1 MSRHRP
7 NGTARREADAA
18 AKRIG
23 SEIETSRRAI
33 AASIE
38 TTARRAGVAPSTV
51 VRVLHG
57 DGGAH
62 LDTLYAVATA
72 VGLRPSIKLYP
83 SKPPSL
89 RDTGQLHIAQYLMS
103 QAHPSL
109 KPMLELPVADPFG
122 RAVDLVFIGRTEIVA
137 CEIERS
143 PADFQASKRRAALK
157 RDALQAIHQRPVR
170 LVLAIED
177 TRRNRELLAP
187 YAELIRA
194 DLPAT
199 PATVM
204 RRLRSGE
211 PLGQDGILWVR
222 PWRRLL
228 STASA
233 R

>member
-1 MSRHRP
+1 
-7 NGTARREADAA
+7 
-18 AKRIG
+18 
-23 SEIETSRRAI
+23 
-33 AASIE
+33 
-38 TTARRAGVAPSTV
+38 
-51 VRVLHG
+51 
-57 DGGAH
+57 
-62 LDTLYAVATA
+62 
-72 VGLRPSIKLYP
+72 
-83 SKPPSL
+83 
-89 RDTGQLHIAQYLMS
+89 MS

-122 RAVDLVFIGRTEIVA
+122 RAVDLVFLGRTEIVA

-157 RDALQAIHQRPVR
+157 RDALQAIHRRPVR
-170 LVLAIED
+170 LVLAVED

-199 PATVM
+199 PAAVM